1 MKVTTLSTELLQTID
16 LHTGIICFM
25 DDNGWET
32 CDQCEQG
39 NGYYV
44 SSFTNGDLSLI
55 VETEGQD
62 ISVTLY
68 DVRFEDPFII
78 EEDRFQ
84 NLEDFKHYVLN

>member
-1 MKVTTLSTELLQTID
+1 MKATTLSPELLQTID
-16 LHTGIICFM
+16 LHTSIICFM

-32 CDQCEQG
+32 HDACEDRID
-39 NGYYV
+39 YYV

-68 DVRFEDPFII
+68 DVRFEDPFVI

-84 NLEDFKHYVLN
+84 NLEAFKHYVLN

>member
-1 MKVTTLSTELLQTID
+1 MTPNTLSPELLQTID
-16 LHTGIICFM
+16 LHTDIICFM

-32 CDQCEQG
+32 FDNCEDRG
-39 NGYYV
+39 DYYV
-44 SSFTNGDLSLI
+44 SSFSKGDLSLI

-68 DVRFEDPFII
+68 DIRFDDPLII
-78 EEDRFQ
+78 EEDEFQ